1 MKDKRW
7 DLLALASIPLMMTLG
22 NSMLI
27 PVLPLMEREMNIT
40 SFQSSLV
47 ITIYSVIAIPLIPVF
62 GYFSDKWGRKK
73 VIIPSL
79 IMVAIGG
86 GIATFAAWSLPN
98 PYWLILVGRFIQG
111 IGASGAFPVVIP
123 TVGDMFKDQKEISKG
138 LGIIETANTFG
149 KVLSPVL
156 GAFLAVVVWYLPFLF
171 IPILS
176 LVSILLVIFLVKV
189 PKEEEKEHKSTL
201 RKFIKN
207 TKDLIMENK
216 HWIFSVFATGGV
228 LMFILFGL
236 LFHFS
241 SVLEDDFKKLGYA
254 KGLYLAVPL
263 LFLCIASYTSGC
275 KIGEDKVMMKWLIVA
290 GNSIAALS
298 FLFVGDNT
306 GLALLLVILSV
317 AGAGIGIALPCMDA
331 FITEGVPKEERGT
344 ITSIYSSIRF
354 VGVAAGP
361 PVIAVMLKE
370 MPGVIYYSFSA
381 LCILLVLMN
390 WLSLDT
396 NKKG

>member
-7 DLLALASIPLMMTLG
+7 DLFALASIPLMMTLG

-40 SFQSSLV
+40 SFQSSLI

-62 GYFSDKWGRKK
+62 GYLSDKWGRKK
-73 VIIPSL
+73 IIIPSL
-79 IMVAIGG
+79 ITVAVGG
-86 GIATFAAWSLPN
+86 GIATVAAWLMEN

-149 KVLSPVL
+149 KVLSPIL
-156 GAFLAVVVWYLPFLF
+156 GALLAVVVWYFPFLF
-171 IPILS
+171 IPVLS
-176 LVSILLVIFLVKV
+176 LVSILLVMFLVKV
-189 PKEEEKEHKSTL
+189 PKDKEEEKKSTIGQ
-201 RKFIKN
+201 FVKN
-207 TKDLIMENK
+207 TKDLIKENK
-216 HWIFSVFATGGV
+216 HWIFSVFITGGV
-228 LMFILFGL
+228 LMFVLFGL

-241 SVLEDDFKKLGYA
+241 NVLEDDFKKLGVT
-254 KGLYLAVPL
+254 KGFYLAVPL

-275 KIGEDKVMMKWLIVA
+275 KIGENKTFMKWMIVA
-290 GNSIAALS
+290 GNSVAALS
-298 FLFVGDNT
+298 FLFVRGDT
-306 GLALLLVILSV
+306 GLLVFLLLLSV
-317 AGAGIGIALPCMDA
+317 AGAGIGVALPCMDA
-331 FITEGVPKEERGT
+331 FITEGIPKEERGT

-361 PVIAVMLKE
+361 PVIAIFMKE
-370 MPGVIYYSFSA
+370 APGLIYYSFAA
-381 LCILLVLMN
+381 LCVVLVLVN
-390 WLSLDT
+390 WLSLDSSE
-396 NKKG
+396 KS